1 VTVAEYAPAATEVW
15 HRILVLAPIGR
26 DAELIGSVLRDAS
39 IESVRCADGV
49 ELCHLLAEGA
59 GAAVI
64 AEEALDADLM
74 NRLGRTLADQPPWSD
89 MPVLIL
95 TGEATAGPAKQRS
108 FSKLGRRASVTLVD
122 RPVRMKTLVTTVESL
137 LRFRDRQY
145 EIRDLLEKLEE
156 RVHERDRFLAILGHE
171 LRNPLGAILLA
182 TQMTNPDDGCLD
194 AEHVTRIERQS
205 RHLTRLVNDLLDLSR
220 VTSGKIALKRSIVN
234 FSDIVSQCL
243 QTIHAAMEER
253 DLHVEFEP
261 PAEPLLVDGDPTR
274 LDQIVSNILTNAMK
288 YTHEGGHVRV
298 TLERT
303 GTEAVLRVGD
313 DGVGIAPERLTM
325 IFELFGQAENAIGRS
340 QGGMGIGLALV
351 RNLVELHSGTVTATS
366 DGVGRGSEFVV
377 RLPLAPA
384 DSVAPRIERREKKR
398 DDTVATVRRVVVVE
412 DNPDVRDLL
421 RMKLKR
427 LGHHVE
433 AAADGHDGLARILRE
448 RPDVAFVDIG
458 LPGIDGYEIA
468 NKVRQTLGESIILV
482 ALSGFGQPDD
492 KRKAIESGFD
502 QHLTKPVELRD
513 IEDVLSRRREDEAC

>member
-1 VTVAEYAPAATEVW
+1 MTVAEYAPAATGAW

-26 DAELIGSVLRDAS
+26 DAELIRSVLRDAS
-39 IESVRCADGV
+39 IESVRCADGL
-49 ELCHLLAEGA
+49 ELCHLLGEGA
-59 GAAVI
+59 GGAVI

-95 TGEATAGPAKQRS
+95 TGESTADLPKPRS

-234 FSDIVSQCL
+234 LSDIVGQCL
-243 QTIHAAMEER
+243 QTIQAAMEER
-253 DLHVEFEP
+253 NLHVQFER

-288 YTHEGGHVRV
+288 YTHEDGHVRV
-298 TLERT
+298 TLERK
-303 GTEAVLRVGD
+303 GLEAELRVGD
-313 DGVGIAPERLTM
+313 DGVGIAPGRLTM

-351 RNLVELHSGTVTATS
+351 RNLVELHAGTVTARS
-366 DGVGRGSEFVV
+366 DGVGKGSEFVV
-377 RLPLAPA
+377 RLPLAPPDA
-384 DSVAPRIERREKKR
+384 VMAHAPRIERREKKR
-398 DDTVATVRRVVVVE
+398 DGTGNAARRVVVV
-412 DNPDVRDLL
+412 
-421 RMKLKR
+421 
-427 LGHHVE
+427 
-433 AAADGHDGLARILRE
+433 
-448 RPDVAFVDIG
+448 
-458 LPGIDGYEIA
+458 
-468 NKVRQTLGESIILV
+468 
-482 ALSGFGQPDD
+482 
-492 KRKAIESGFD
+492 
-502 QHLTKPVELRD
+502 
-513 IEDVLSRRREDEAC
+513 